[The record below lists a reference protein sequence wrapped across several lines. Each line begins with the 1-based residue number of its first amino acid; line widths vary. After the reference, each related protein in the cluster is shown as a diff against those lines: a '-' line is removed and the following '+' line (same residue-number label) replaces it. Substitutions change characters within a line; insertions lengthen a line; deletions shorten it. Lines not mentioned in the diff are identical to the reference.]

1 MLSPAQRDE
10 FQRRGVLRLPAT
22 IPAAATAA
30 MREHLWRYLGQVHGS
45 HPDRPAT
52 WTVRA
57 PSHFQKLTATG
68 AFDAMATDE
77 VVAAVDDLLGVGR
90 WHRPSHWGRPLV
102 TFPRRDTD
110 WTVPTRGWHLDSHG
124 DLDDLTMLVVFAHLA
139 RVRSR
144 GGGTLVVTGSHHLT
158 TPRGPGRGTA
168 PVRSAEVKA
177 HLGRVHPWLRELW
190 TAGDRTDRIRRY
202 LERGAVIDG
211 VPVRVEELT
220 GEPGDVLVMHPRV
233 LHAVAPN
240 SRTTPRLM
248 LLQFLYAR

>member
-1 MLSPAQRDE
+1 MVSSAQRDE

-22 IPAAATAA
+22 IPAAATAT
-30 MREHLWRYLGQVHGS
+30 MRRHVWRHLAEVYGI
-45 HPDRPAT
+45 HPDRPDT
-52 WTVRA
+52 WTVHT
-57 PSHFQKLTATG
+57 PSHFQKLTGTG

-90 WHRPSHWGRPLV
+90 WYRPPHWGRPLV

-177 HLGRVHPWLRELW
+177 HLGTAHPWLRELW
-190 TAGDRTDRIRRY
+190 TAVTVPTGSTATWSRARCSTVSRYASRNSPVNPATWSSCIRGCCMPWRPT
-202 LERGAVIDG
+202 AV
-211 VPVRVEELT
+211 
-220 GEPGDVLVMHPRV
+220 PRR
-233 LHAVAPN
+233 A
-240 SRTTPRLM
+240 
-248 LLQFLYAR
+248 